1 MPNSTFLK
9 ANFDLF
15 HAKFDLFK
23 AKSAKVDLY
32 LVYDVFCFKDAIF
45 NHLELDLGKI
55 WPKTTTFGHIQWSD
69 FVDFDTGPQTRPR
82 IRNLTST
89 FWSNSELLNCFHSIS
104 KFVRYPSLQKMLLT
118 GEVWFL
124 PPTLSYLPWLLNT
137 LYLCTLELMLVVC
150 RHWQ

>member
-55 WPKTTTFGHIQWSD
+55 RPKTTTFGHIQWSN
-69 FVDFDTGPQTRPR
+69 FVKFDTGPQIRPR

-89 FWSNSELLNCFHSIS
+89 FLVELRIIFIRFRNSSELAKNVTYWRSMILAPY
-104 KFVRYPSLQKMLLT
+104 R
-118 GEVWFL
+118 
-124 PPTLSYLPWLLNT
+124 
-137 LYLCTLELMLVVC
+137 
-150 RHWQ
+150 